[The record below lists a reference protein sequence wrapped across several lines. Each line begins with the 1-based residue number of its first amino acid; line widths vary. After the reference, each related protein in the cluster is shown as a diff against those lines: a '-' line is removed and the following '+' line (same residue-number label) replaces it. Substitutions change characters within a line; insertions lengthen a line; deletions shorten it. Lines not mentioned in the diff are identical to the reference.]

1 MTPSDSVVRALEWIQ
16 STVTAEIIGYYNLF
30 TTDFVICCG
39 QSTSSVAILID
50 DILMQV
56 LDINSSQCPLLMN
69 ESEN

>member
-1 MTPSDSVVRALEWIQ
+1 MDSID
-16 STVTAEIIGYYNLF
+16 SSAEIIGYFNLF
-30 TTDFVICCG
+30 TTDFVLCCS

-56 LDINSSQCPLLMN
+56 LDINSSQCPLLIN